1 MPTRSQVRGG
11 LLFALGAVAVLA
23 PLFSSVWGMALLGV
37 AIFLSGV
44 VELVEAWVLGGRR
57 VHFSSG
63 AFSVLAGA
71 LISFQNAFVF
81 SGLVLLV
88 SLVLLA
94 DGALNITR
102 AVRGTSVGSRLWDF
116 LNGGANVLLA
126 MLVWLLRDSL
136 GPLGFGV
143 ILGFRMAASGWQAIF
158 APVTLDAGEFARV
171 EDEHPTRALGLGPH
185 PVIGFIHREA
195 IADATSRAPTDFY
208 WSVIFVVL
216 FFAIHVG
223 RLDAEWTVFG
233 MLSPAVATLGDVI
246 VSLVLSI
253 VVIYP
258 LELALQRVTR
268 PIERLVWRRMLNDP
282 SPDVAQPW
290 SERGLRFWA
299 ERRLRRNVARDREN
313 NTLPGAVRQAIRA
326 GLPLTAV
333 LIAVN
338 PIWGFSWY
346 FNSENWAT
354 AVWQKIAE
362 SRTDAWRDAMIGAA
376 LDQQGATDPGQPG
389 LFAVKPDGV
398 PPNGDFSFI
407 VIGDPGEG
415 DPSQHAL
422 RDRVLLTAGQDEVK
436 FVVISSDVV
445 YPTGAM
451 KDYEANFYLPLK
463 GITKPVYAI
472 PGNHDWFNALDG
484 FAANL
489 MEPGSARA
497 AIAARVDADL
507 SLSSTTNDRIER
519 LIHEG
524 GRLRSLYSVSAGHQ
538 QAPFFEMQQG
548 GFSLIAVDTGVLRR
562 VDDRQMAW
570 LRAALERSRGH
581 FTMVI
586 VGHPLYA
593 AGEYASG
600 ADPTFLAMHALLREH
615 GVQVVM
621 AGDTHDFEYY
631 REPGANGARHFVNG
645 GGGAYLSIGTALDW
659 PREAAVRDYAFYP
672 RTDAVTAKLS
682 NETPWWKWPVW
693 WWVRRFGAW
702 PFSVE
707 ALSAVFDFNRAPFY
721 QSFIEV
727 RVERSAQ
734 RVVFALHGVDGPL
747 RWRDLQVGG
756 VTRPHGNTDDD
767 VVEFEAAWPAV
778 RR

>member
-1 MPTRSQVRGG
+1 VPNRARLRGVI
-11 LLFALGAVAVLA
+11 LFLLGAVAVVA
-23 PLFSSVWGMALLGV
+23 PLFSPVWGMAIVGV

-44 VELVEAWVLGGRR
+44 VELVDAWVSGGRGL
-57 VHFSSG
+57 HFSTG

-81 SGLVLLV
+81 SGLVMLV
-88 SLVLLA
+88 SAVLLA
-94 DGALNITR
+94 DGAVNVTR
-102 AVRGTSVGSRLWDF
+102 AVRGTSTGSRLWDF
-116 LNGGANVLLA
+116 LNGTANVLLA
-126 MLVWLLRDSL
+126 IVVWWLRDSL
-136 GPLGFGV
+136 GPLGFGLL
-143 ILGFRMAASGWQAIF
+143 LGFRMAASGWQAMF
-158 APVTLDAGEFARV
+158 EPAALNADEFARI
-171 EDEHPTRALGLGPH
+171 EDEHPNRALGLGPH

-195 IADATSRAPTDFY
+195 IAASASRAPTEFY
-208 WSVIFVVL
+208 WSVVFVAV

-223 RLDAEWTVFG
+223 RLDAEWTLLG
-233 MLSPAVATLGDVI
+233 MLTPAVATIGDVMA
-246 VSLVLSI
+246 SLVLSI

-258 LELALQRVTR
+258 LDLAVQRVTR
-268 PIERLVWRRMLNDP
+268 PVERLAWRRMLHDT
-282 SPDVAQPW
+282 SPDTAQPW
-290 SERGLRFWA
+290 SERGLRWWA
-299 ERRLRRNVARDREN
+299 ETRLRRNVSRDREN

-346 FNSENWAT
+346 FNSENWAA

-362 SRTDAWRDAMIGAA
+362 SRTDAWRDAMIGAT
-376 LDQQGATDPGQPG
+376 LDRSGTTDPAAPG
-389 LFAVKPDGV
+389 LFTVT
-398 PPNGDFSFI
+398 PPGLAADGDFSFI

-422 RDRVLLTAGQDEVK
+422 RDRLLLTAGQEAVK

-463 GITKPVYAI
+463 GISKPVYAI

-489 MEPGSARA
+489 MDPESARA
-497 AIAARVDADL
+497 ALAARVDADL
-507 SLSSTTNDRIER
+507 SLSSTTSERIDG
-519 LIHEG
+519 LIREAA
-524 GRLRSLYSVSAGHQ
+524 RLRSLYGVSAGHQ
-538 QAPFFEMQQG
+538 QAPFFELHNG
-548 GFSLIAVDTGVLRR
+548 AFSLIAVDTGALRR
-562 VDDRQMAW
+562 VDERQMAW
-570 LRAALERSRGH
+570 LRAALGRSRGH

-586 VGHPLYA
+586 AGHPFYA
-593 AGEYASG
+593 AGQYAG
-600 ADPTFLAMHALLREH
+600 DADPTFLAMHVLLREH
-615 GVQVVM
+615 GAHVVM

-631 REPGANGARHFVNG
+631 REPGDAGARHFVNG

-659 PREAAVRDYAFYP
+659 PEEPALRDFAFYP

-682 NETPWWKWPVW
+682 QETPWWKWPAW

-721 QSFIEV
+721 QSFMEV

-734 RVVFALHGVDGPL
+734 RVTLALHGVDGPL
-747 RWRDLQVGG
+747 RWRDIQVGG
-756 VTRPHGNTDDD
+756 AARPAGQTDDD
-767 VVEFEAAWPAV
+767 PVEFVAAWPAAG
-778 RR
+778 R

>member
-1 MPTRSQVRGG
+1 VTKRARLRGVV
-11 LLFALGAVAVLA
+11 LFVLGAIAVLA
-23 PLFSSVWGMALLGV
+23 PLFTPVWGMAIVGI

-44 VELVEAWVLGGRR
+44 VELVDAWVSGGRGL
-57 VHFSSG
+57 HFSTG

-81 SGLVLLV
+81 SGLVMLV
-88 SLVLLA
+88 SAVLLA
-94 DGALNITR
+94 DGAVNVTR
-102 AVRGTSVGSRLWDF
+102 AVRGTSTGSRTWDF
-116 LNGGANVLLA
+116 LNGSANILLA
-126 MLVWLLRDSL
+126 VIVWLVRDTL
-136 GPLGFGV
+136 GPLGFGL

-158 APVTLDAGEFARV
+158 APAPLGSDEFARF
-171 EDEHPTRALGLGPH
+171 EDEHPNRALGLGPH

-195 IADATSRAPTDFY
+195 IAASASRAPTDFY
-208 WSVIFVVL
+208 WSVVFVGV

-223 RLDAEWTVFG
+223 RLDAEWTMLG
-233 MLSPAVATLGDVI
+233 MLTPAVATLGDI
-246 VSLVLSI
+246 VASLVLSVI
-253 VVIYP
+253 VIYP
-258 LELALQRVTR
+258 LDLAVQRVTR
-268 PIERLVWRRMLNDP
+268 PVERLAWQRMLHDT
-282 SPDVAQPW
+282 SPDLAQPW

-299 ERRLRRNVARDREN
+299 EMRLRRNVSRDREN
-313 NTLPGAVRQAIRA
+313 NTLLGAVRQAIRA

-362 SRTDAWRDAMIGAA
+362 SRTDAWRDAMLGAA
-376 LDQQGATDPGQPG
+376 LDYQGATDPAQPG
-389 LFAVKPDGV
+389 LFAVSPEGLG
-398 PPNGDFSFI
+398 PGEDFSFL

-422 RDRVLLTAGQDEVK
+422 RDRLLAAAGKAAVK

-451 KDYEANFYLPLK
+451 KDYEANFYLPMK
-463 GITKPVYAI
+463 GISKPVYAI

-489 MEPGSARA
+489 MEPAFARA
-497 AIAARVDADL
+497 ALAARVDADL
-507 SLSSTTNDRIER
+507 SLSSTTRERIDG
-519 LIHEG
+519 LIGEG
-524 GRLRSLYSVSAGHQ
+524 ARLRGLYGVSAGHQ
-538 QAPFFEMQQG
+538 QAPFFELHSG
-548 GFSLIAVDTGVLRR
+548 GFSLIAVDTGALRR

-570 LRAALERSRGH
+570 LKAALERSRGH

-586 VGHPLYA
+586 AGHPFYA
-593 AGEYASG
+593 AGEYVG
-600 ADPTFLAMHALLREH
+600 EADPSFLAMHALLKES

-631 REPGANGARHFVNG
+631 REPGENGAMHVVNG

-659 PREAAVRDYAFYP
+659 PGTPAVADYAYYP

-682 NETPWWKWPVW
+682 QETPWWKWPAW
-693 WWVRRFGAW
+693 AWVRQFGAW

-721 QSFIEV
+721 QSFVEV

-734 RVVFALHGVDGPL
+734 RVTLAVHGVNGPL
-747 RWRDLQVGG
+747 RWRDIQVGG
-756 VTRPHGNTDDD
+756 GARPRGPSDDDPVEFVRPWPLVTR
-767 VVEFEAAWPAV
+767 
-778 RR
+778 

>member
-1 MPTRSQVRGG
+1 MPNRARLRGV
-11 LLFALGAVAVLA
+11 LLLVLGAIAVLA
-23 PLFSSVWGMALLGV
+23 PLFSTVWGMAIVGV

-44 VELVEAWVLGGRR
+44 VELVDAWVSGGRGL
-57 VHFSSG
+57 HFSTG

-81 SGLVLLV
+81 SGLIMAVSAVLV
-88 SLVLLA
+88 V
-94 DGALNITR
+94 DGAVNVTR
-102 AVRGTSVGSRLWDF
+102 AIRGTSTGSRTWDF
-116 LNGGANVLLA
+116 LNGSANLLLA
-126 MLVWLLRDSL
+126 VIVWLLRDTL
-136 GPLGFGV
+136 GPLGFGL

-158 APVTLDAGEFARV
+158 TPAPLAADEFAKV
-171 EDEHPTRALGLGPH
+171 EDEHPNVALGLGPH

-195 IADATSRAPTDFY
+195 IAASASRAPTDFY
-208 WSVIFVVL
+208 WSVVFVGV

-223 RLDAEWTVFG
+223 RLDAEWTLLG
-233 MLSPAVATLGDVI
+233 MLTPAVATIGDI
-246 VSLVLSI
+246 VASLVLSV

-258 LELALQRVTR
+258 LDLALQRVTR
-268 PIERLVWRRMLNDP
+268 PMERLAWQRMLHDT
-282 SPDVAQPW
+282 SPEVAQPW

-299 ERRLRRNVARDREN
+299 ETRLRRNVSRDREN
-313 NTLPGAVRQAIRA
+313 NTLHGAVRQAIRA

-376 LDQQGATDPGQPG
+376 LDHQGATDPGQPG
-389 LFAVKPDGV
+389 LFAVTPEGLV
-398 PPNGDFSFI
+398 PGGDFSFL

-415 DPSQHAL
+415 DPSQHSL
-422 RDRVLLTAGQDEVK
+422 RDRLLFTAGKEAVK

-451 KDYEANFYLPLK
+451 KDYEANFYLPVK
-463 GITKPVYAI
+463 GIGKPIYAI

-489 MEPGSARA
+489 MEPGIARA
-497 AIAARVDADL
+497 ALAARVDADL
-507 SLSSTTNDRIER
+507 SLSSTTTERIDR
-519 LIHEG
+519 LVGEG
-524 GRLRSLYSVSAGHQ
+524 ARLRRLYGVSAGHQ
-538 QAPFFEMQQG
+538 QAPFFELQTG
-548 GFSLIAVDTGVLRR
+548 GFSLIAVDTGALRR

-581 FTMVI
+581 FTMV
-586 VGHPLYA
+586 VAGHPFYA
-593 AGEYASG
+593 AGAYAG
-600 ADPTFLAMHALLREH
+600 EADPTFLAMHALLKEY

-631 REPGANGARHFVNG
+631 REPGEAGAMHFVNG

-659 PREAAVRDYAFYP
+659 PSEPVVRDYAYYP

-682 NETPWWKWPVW
+682 QETPWWKWPAW
-693 WWVRRFGAW
+693 AWVRRFGAW

-721 QSFIEV
+721 QSFMEV
-727 RVERSAQ
+727 RVEPSAQ
-734 RVVFALHGVDGPL
+734 RVTLALHGVDGPL
-747 RWRDLQVGG
+747 RWRDIQVGG
-756 VTRPHGNTDDD
+756 KTRPGGQTDDD
-767 VVEFEAAWPAV
+767 LVEFVARWPVAA
-778 RR
+778 R

>member
-1 MPTRSQVRGG
+1 MLNPARLRGV
-11 LLFALGAVAVLA
+11 LLFLLGAVAVLA
-23 PLFSSVWGMALLGV
+23 PLFSSVWGMAIVGV

-44 VELVEAWVLGGRR
+44 VELVDAWVSGGRGS
-57 VHFSSG
+57 HYSTG
-63 AFSVLAGA
+63 AMSVLAGA
-71 LISFQNAFVF
+71 LISLQNAFVF
-81 SGLVLLV
+81 SGLVMLV
-88 SLVLLA
+88 SVVLVA
-94 DGALNITR
+94 DGAVNMSRGI
-102 AVRGTSVGSRLWDF
+102 RGTSAGSRLWDIV
-116 LNGGANVLLA
+116 NGGANVLLA
-126 MLVWLLRDSL
+126 VMVWLLRDSL
-136 GPLGFGV
+136 GPLGFGL
-143 ILGFRMAASGWQAIF
+143 ILGFRMAGSGWQTMF
-158 APVTLDAGEFARV
+158 APVPLGADEFARI
-171 EDEHPTRALGLGPH
+171 EDEHPNRALGLGPH

-195 IADATSRAPTDFY
+195 IAAAALRTPTDFY
-208 WSVIFVVL
+208 WSVIFVVV

-223 RLDAEWTVFG
+223 RLDSEWTLLG
-233 MLSPAVATLGDVI
+233 MLSPAVATLGDV
-246 VSLVLSI
+246 VASLVLSV

-268 PIERLVWRRMLNDP
+268 PLERLVWQRMLNDA
-282 SPDVAQPW
+282 SPEASQPW

-299 ERRLRRNVARDREN
+299 ETRLRRNVARDREN
-313 NTLPGAVRQAIRA
+313 NTLHGAVRQAIRA

-362 SRTDAWRDAMIGAA
+362 SRTDAWRDAMIGAT
-376 LDQQGATDPGQPG
+376 LDRAGAVDPGQPG
-389 LFAVKPDGV
+389 LFAVHPAGLGAE
-398 PPNGDFSFI
+398 GDFSFI

-422 RDRVLLTAGQDEVK
+422 RDRLLLTAGQDAVK

-489 MEPGSARA
+489 MDRDSARA
-497 AIAARVDADL
+497 ALAARVDADL
-507 SLSSTTNDRIER
+507 SLSSTTNERIDQ
-519 LIHEG
+519 LIAEG
-524 GRLRSLYSVSAGHQ
+524 VRLRGLYGVSTGLQ
-538 QAPFFEMQQG
+538 QAPFFELQSG
-548 GFSLIAVDTGVLRR
+548 GFSLIAVDTGALRR
-562 VDDRQMAW
+562 VDERQMAW

-586 VGHPLYA
+586 AGHPFYA
-593 AGEYASG
+593 AGEYAG
-600 ADPTFLAMHALLREH
+600 HADPSFLALHALLREYGAH
-615 GVQVVM
+615 VVM

-631 REPGANGARHFVNG
+631 REPGEAGAMHFVNG

-659 PREAAVRDYAFYP
+659 PAEPAVRDYAFYP

-682 NETPWWKWPVW
+682 QETPWWKWPAW

-727 RVERSAQ
+727 RVQ
-734 RVVFALHGVDGPL
+734 RAARRVTLALHGVDGPL
-747 RWRDLQVGG
+747 RWRDLQAGG
-756 VTRPHGNTDDD
+756 GARPAGRVDDD
-767 VVEFEAAWPAV
+767 LVEFVAPWPAPA
-778 RR
+778 R

>member
-1 MPTRSQVRGG
+1 VTNRARLRGVV
-11 LLFALGAVAVLA
+11 LFVLGAVAVLA
-23 PLFSSVWGMALLGV
+23 PLFSPVWGMAVVGV

-44 VELVEAWVLGGRR
+44 VELVDAWGSGGRGL
-57 VHFSSG
+57 HFSTG

-81 SGLVLLV
+81 SGLVMLVSAVLLV
-88 SLVLLA
+88 
-94 DGALNITR
+94 DGAINVTR
-102 AVRGTSVGSRLWDF
+102 AVRGTSTGSRTWDF
-116 LNGGANVLLA
+116 LNGSANVLLA
-126 MLVWLLRDSL
+126 MVVWLLRDTL
-136 GPLGFGV
+136 GPLGFGL

-158 APVTLDAGEFARV
+158 APVPLGSDEFARF
-171 EDEHPTRALGLGPH
+171 EDEHPNRALGLGPH
-185 PVIGFIHREA
+185 PLIGFIHREA
-195 IADATSRAPTDFY
+195 IAASASRAPADFY
-208 WSVIFVVL
+208 WSVVFVGV

-223 RLDAEWTVFG
+223 RLDAEWTMLG
-233 MLSPAVATLGDVI
+233 MLTPAVATLGDI
-246 VSLVLSI
+246 VASLVLSV

-258 LELALQRVTR
+258 LDLAVQRVTR
-268 PIERLVWRRMLNDP
+268 PIERLAWQRMLHDT
-282 SPDVAQPW
+282 SPERAQPW

-299 ERRLRRNVARDREN
+299 EMRLRRNVSRDREN
-313 NTLPGAVRQAIRA
+313 NTLLGAVRQAIRA

-354 AVWQKIAE
+354 AVWQKVAE
-362 SRTDAWRDAMIGAA
+362 SRTDAWREAMIGAV

-389 LFAVKPDGV
+389 LFAVSPGGLESG
-398 PPNGDFSFI
+398 GDFSFL

-422 RDRVLLTAGQDEVK
+422 RDRVLATAGQAAVK

-451 KDYEANFYLPLK
+451 KDYEANFYLPMK
-463 GITKPVYAI
+463 GIGKPVYAI

-489 MEPGSARA
+489 MEPSSARA
-497 AIAARVDADL
+497 ALAARVDADL
-507 SLSSTTNDRIER
+507 SLSSTTSERIDG
-519 LIHEG
+519 LIAEG
-524 GRLRSLYSVSAGHQ
+524 ARLRGLYGVSAGHQ
-538 QAPFFEMQQG
+538 QAPFFELQSS
-548 GFSLIAVDTGVLRR
+548 GFSLIAVDTGALRR

-570 LRAALERSRGH
+570 LKAALARSRGH

-586 VGHPLYA
+586 AGHPFYA
-593 AGEYASG
+593 AGEYAG
-600 ADPTFLAMHALLREH
+600 DADPSFLAMHALLKEH
-615 GVQVVM
+615 GVSVVM

-631 REPGANGARHFVNG
+631 REPGEAGAMHFVNG

-659 PREAAVRDYAFYP
+659 PAQPAVADYAYYP
-672 RTDAVTAKLS
+672 RTDAVSAKLS
-682 NETPWWKWPVW
+682 QETPWWKWPAW
-693 WWVRRFGAW
+693 AWVRRFGGW

-721 QSFIEV
+721 QSFMEV

-734 RVVFALHGVDGPL
+734 RVTLALHGVDGPL
-747 RWRDLQVGG
+747 RWRDIQVGG
-756 VTRPHGNTDDD
+756 ATRPPGRSDDD
-767 VVEFEAAWPAV
+767 LVEFVSAWPTVA
-778 RR
+778 R